1 MKLQLNVANQLTIV
15 RIVAIPLYLLVL
27 YINRDWSNVL
37 ATIIFIIAGLSDY
50 LDGYIA
56 RKYNMVTDLGK
67 ILDPIAD
74 KILVAA
80 ALIALID
87 LDRLFWWV
95 AVIMLARDFTM
106 EALRNLAASKG
117 VIIAAGIWGKL
128 KTTFQMVAIG
138 MITFKITWLGINWN
152 ILGQVCMYI
161 ALALSLYSAF
171 VYFRDYFKEYGNI
184 LEEENNPVTEPSNVE
199 ENKENN

>member
-1 MKLQLNVANQLTIV
+1 MKLQLNIANQLTIV

-27 YINRDWSNVL
+27 YINKDWSNVA
-37 ATIIFIIAGLSDY
+37 ATIIFILAGVSDF

-56 RKYNMVTDLGK
+56 RKYNMITDLGK

-87 LDRLFWWV
+87 LDRLYWWI

-117 VIIAAGIWGKL
+117 IIIAAGIWGKL

-138 MITFKITWLGINWN
+138 MISFKNVWLGINWY
-152 ILGQVCMYI
+152 ILGQVLMYI
-161 ALALSLYSAF
+161 ALVLSIYSAF
-171 VYFRDYFKEYGNI
+171 VYFRDYFKNHE
-184 LEEENNPVTEPSNVE
+184 LEENDTESFE
-199 ENKENN
+199 

>member
-1 MKLQLNVANQLTIV
+1 MKLQLNLANQLTII

-27 YINRDWSNVL
+27 YINKDWSNVA
-37 ATIIFIIAGLSDY
+37 ATIIFILAGVSDF

-56 RKYNMVTDLGK
+56 RKYNMITDLGK

-87 LDRLFWWV
+87 LDRLYWWI

-117 VIIAAGIWGKL
+117 IIIAAGIWGKL

-138 MITFKITWLGINWN
+138 MISFKNVWLGINWY
-152 ILGQVCMYI
+152 ILGQVLMYI
-161 ALALSLYSAF
+161 ALVLSIYSAF
-171 VYFRDYFKEYGNI
+171 VYFRDYFKNHE
-184 LEEENNPVTEPSNVE
+184 LEEENNTESFE
-199 ENKENN
+199 

>member
-1 MKLQLNVANQLTIV
+1 MKLELNIANQLTIV

-27 YINRDWSNVL
+27 YINKDWSNVA
-37 ATIIFIIAGLSDY
+37 ATIIFIFAGVSDF

-56 RKYNMVTDLGK
+56 RKYNMITDLGK

-87 LDRLFWWV
+87 LDRLYWWI

-117 VIIAAGIWGKL
+117 IIIAAGIWGKL

-138 MITFKITWLGINWN
+138 MISFQNIWLGINWY
-152 ILGQVCMYI
+152 ILGQVLMYI
-161 ALALSLYSAF
+161 ALFLSIYSA
-171 VYFRDYFKEYGNI
+171 VIYFRDYFKNESSNN
-184 LEEENNPVTEPSNVE
+184 ENNMESFE
-199 ENKENN
+199 

>member
-1 MKLQLNVANQLTIV
+1 MKLELNIANQLTIV
-15 RIVAIPLYLLVL
+15 RIVAIPLYLIVL
-27 YINRDWSNVL
+27 YVNKEWSNVA
-37 ATIIFIIAGLSDY
+37 ATIIFIFAGVSDF

-56 RKYNMVTDLGK
+56 RKYNMITDLGK

-87 LDRLFWWV
+87 LDRLYWWI

-117 VIIAAGIWGKL
+117 IIIAAGIWGKL
-128 KTTFQMVAIG
+128 KTTFQMIAIG
-138 MITFKITWLGINWN
+138 MISFKNIWLGINWY
-152 ILGQVCMYI
+152 ILGQILMYI
-161 ALALSLYSAF
+161 ALVLSIYSAF
-171 VYFRDYFKEYGNI
+171 VYFRDYFKNESNN
-184 LEEENNPVTEPSNVE
+184 ENNMESFE
-199 ENKENN
+199 

>member
-1 MKLQLNVANQLTIV
+1 MKLQLNIANQLTIV

-27 YINRDWSNVL
+27 YINKDWSNVA
-37 ATIIFIIAGLSDY
+37 ATIIFILAGVSDF

-56 RKYNMVTDLGK
+56 RKYNMITDLGK

-87 LDRLFWWV
+87 LDGLYWWI

-117 VIIAAGIWGKL
+117 IIIAAGIWGKL

-138 MITFKITWLGINWN
+138 MISFKNVWLGINWY
-152 ILGQVCMYI
+152 ILGQVLMYI
-161 ALALSLYSAF
+161 ALVLSIYSAF
-171 VYFRDYFKEYGNI
+171 VYFRDYFKNHE
-184 LEEENNPVTEPSNVE
+184 LEENNTESFE
-199 ENKENN
+199 

>member
-1 MKLQLNVANQLTIV
+1 MKLQFNVANQLTIV

-37 ATIIFIIAGLSDY
+37 ATIIFIIAGLSDF

-152 ILGQVCMYI
+152 ILGQICMYI

>member
-1 MKLQLNVANQLTIV
+1 MKLELNIANQLTIV

-27 YINRDWSNVL
+27 YINKDWSNVA
-37 ATIIFIIAGLSDY
+37 ATIIFILAGVSDF

-56 RKYNMVTDLGK
+56 RKYNMITDLGK

-87 LDRLFWWV
+87 LDRLYWWI

-117 VIIAAGIWGKL
+117 IIIAAGIWGKL

-138 MITFKITWLGINWN
+138 MISFKNVWLGINWY
-152 ILGQVCMYI
+152 ILGQVLMYI
-161 ALALSLYSAF
+161 ALVLSIYSAF
-171 VYFRDYFKEYGNI
+171 VYFRDYFKNHE
-184 LEEENNPVTEPSNVE
+184 LEENNTESFE
-199 ENKENN
+199 

>member
-1 MKLQLNVANQLTIV
+1 MKLELNVANKLTIV

-27 YINRDWSNVL
+27 YINKDWSNVA
-37 ATIIFIIAGLSDY
+37 ATIIFILAGVSDF

-56 RKYNMVTDLGK
+56 RKYNMITDLGK

-87 LDRLFWWV
+87 LDRLYWWI

-117 VIIAAGIWGKL
+117 IIIAAGIWGKL

-138 MITFKITWLGINWN
+138 MISFKNVWLGINWY
-152 ILGQVCMYI
+152 ILGQVLMYV
-161 ALALSLYSAF
+161 ALFLSLYSAY
-171 VYFRDYFKEYGNI
+171 VYFRDYFKN
-184 LEEENNPVTEPSNVE
+184 ENNN
-199 ENKENN
+199 ENSMESFE

>member
-56 RKYNMVTDLGK
+56 RKYSMVTDLGK

>member
-1 MKLQLNVANQLTIV
+1 MKLQLNIANHLTIV
-15 RIVAIPLYLLVL
+15 RIVAIPLYLLFL
-27 YINRDWSNVL
+27 YINKDWSNVA
-37 ATIIFIIAGLSDY
+37 ATIIFILAGVSDF

-56 RKYNMVTDLGK
+56 RKYNMITDLGK

-87 LDRLFWWV
+87 LDRLYWWI

-117 VIIAAGIWGKL
+117 IIIAAGIWGKL

-138 MITFKITWLGINWN
+138 MISFKNVWLGINWY
-152 ILGQVCMYI
+152 ILGQVLMYI
-161 ALALSLYSAF
+161 ALVLSIYSAF
-171 VYFRDYFKEYGNI
+171 VYFRDYFKNHE
-184 LEEENNPVTEPSNVE
+184 LEENNTESFE
-199 ENKENN
+199 

>member
-1 MKLQLNVANQLTIV
+1 MKLELNIANQLTIV
-15 RIVAIPLYLLVL
+15 RVVAIPIYLLVL
-27 YINRDWSNVL
+27 YINKDWSNVA
-37 ATIIFIIAGLSDY
+37 ATIIFIFAGISDF

-87 LDRLFWWV
+87 LDRLYWWI
-95 AVIMLARDFTM
+95 AVIMLARDFSM

-128 KTTFQMVAIG
+128 KTGFQMVAIG
-138 MITFKITWLGINWN
+138 MLSFKNVWLGINWFLLGE
-152 ILGQVCMYI
+152 ILMYI
-161 ALALSLYSAF
+161 ALVLSIYSAF
-171 VYFRDYFKEYGNI
+171 IYYRDYFKN
-184 LEEENNPVTEPSNVE
+184 
-199 ENKENN
+199 ENKGEPAQ

>member
-1 MKLQLNVANQLTIV
+1 MKLELNLPNQLTIV

-27 YINRDWSNVL
+27 YINKDWSNVT
-37 ATIIFIIAGLSDY
+37 ATIIFILAGASDF

-56 RKYNMVTDLGK
+56 RKYNLITDLGK

-87 LDRLFWWV
+87 LDRLYWWI

-138 MITFKITWLGINWN
+138 MISFNITWLGINWF
-152 ILGQVCMYI
+152 ILGTICMYI
-161 ALALSLYSAF
+161 ALVLSVYSAY
-171 VYFRDYFKEYGNI
+171 VYFRDYFKTQNN
-184 LEEENNPVTEPSNVE
+184 ENNGEAI
-199 ENKENN
+199 

>member
-1 MKLQLNVANQLTIV
+1 MKLELNIANQLTIV

-27 YINRDWSNVL
+27 YINKDWSNVA
-37 ATIIFIIAGLSDY
+37 ATIIFIFAGVSDF

-56 RKYNMVTDLGK
+56 RKYNMITDLGK

-87 LDRLFWWV
+87 LDRLYWWI

-117 VIIAAGIWGKL
+117 IIIAAGIWGKL

-138 MITFKITWLGINWN
+138 MISFKNVWLGINWY
-152 ILGQVCMYI
+152 ILGQVLMYI
-161 ALALSLYSAF
+161 ALVLSIYSAF
-171 VYFRDYFKEYGNI
+171 VYFRDYFKNHE
-184 LEEENNPVTEPSNVE
+184 LEENNTESFE
-199 ENKENN
+199 

>member
-1 MKLQLNVANQLTIV
+1 MKLQLNIANQLTIV
-15 RIVAIPLYLLVL
+15 RIVAIPLYLIVL
-27 YINRDWSNVL
+27 YINKDWSNVA
-37 ATIIFIIAGLSDY
+37 ATIIFILAGVSDF

-56 RKYNMVTDLGK
+56 RKYNMITDLGK

-74 KILVAA
+74 KILVSA

-87 LDRLFWWV
+87 LDRLYWWI

-117 VIIAAGIWGKL
+117 IIIAAGIWGKL

-138 MITFKITWLGINWN
+138 MISFKNVWLGINWY
-152 ILGQVCMYI
+152 ILGQVLMYI
-161 ALALSLYSAF
+161 ALVLSIYSAF
-171 VYFRDYFKEYGNI
+171 VYFRDYFKNHE
-184 LEEENNPVTEPSNVE
+184 LEENNTESFE
-199 ENKENN
+199 

>member
-1 MKLQLNVANQLTIV
+1 MKLELNVANQLTIV

-27 YINRDWSNVL
+27 YINKDWSNVA
-37 ATIIFIIAGLSDY
+37 ATLIFILAGVSDF

-56 RKYNMVTDLGK
+56 RKYNMITDLGK

-87 LDRLFWWV
+87 LDRLYWWI

-117 VIIAAGIWGKL
+117 IIIAAGIWGKL

-138 MITFKITWLGINWN
+138 MISFKNVWLGINWY
-152 ILGQVCMYI
+152 ILGQVLMYV
-161 ALALSLYSAF
+161 ALFLSLYSAY
-171 VYFRDYFKEYGNI
+171 VYFRDYFKN
-184 LEEENNPVTEPSNVE
+184 ENNNN
-199 ENKENN
+199 ENSMESFE

>member
-1 MKLQLNVANQLTIV
+1 MKLQLNIANQLTII

-27 YINRDWSNVL
+27 YINKDWSNVA
-37 ATIIFIIAGLSDY
+37 ATIIFILAGVSDF

-56 RKYNMVTDLGK
+56 RKYNMITDLGK

-87 LDRLFWWV
+87 LDRLYWWI

-117 VIIAAGIWGKL
+117 IIIAAGIWGKL

-138 MITFKITWLGINWN
+138 MISFKNVWLGINWY
-152 ILGQVCMYI
+152 ILGQVLMYI
-161 ALALSLYSAF
+161 ALVLSIYSAF
-171 VYFRDYFKEYGNI
+171 VYFRDYFKNHE
-184 LEEENNPVTEPSNVE
+184 LEEENNMESFE
-199 ENKENN
+199 

>member
-1 MKLQLNVANQLTIV
+1 MKLQLNIANQLTIV

-27 YINRDWSNVL
+27 YINKDWSNVA
-37 ATIIFIIAGLSDY
+37 ATIIFILAGVSDF

-56 RKYNMVTDLGK
+56 RKYNMITDLGK

-87 LDRLFWWV
+87 LDRLYWWI

-117 VIIAAGIWGKL
+117 IIIAAGIWGKL

-138 MITFKITWLGINWN
+138 MISFKNVWLGINWY
-152 ILGQVCMYI
+152 ILGQVLMYI
-161 ALALSLYSAF
+161 ALVLSVYSAF
-171 VYFRDYFKEYGNI
+171 VYFRDYFKNHE
-184 LEEENNPVTEPSNVE
+184 LEENNTESFE
-199 ENKENN
+199 

>member
-1 MKLQLNVANQLTIV
+1 MKLQLNIANQLTIV

-27 YINRDWSNVL
+27 YINKDWSNVA
-37 ATIIFIIAGLSDY
+37 ATIIFILAGVSDF

-56 RKYNMVTDLGK
+56 RKYNMITDLGK

-87 LDRLFWWV
+87 LDRLYWWI

-117 VIIAAGIWGKL
+117 IIIAAGIWGKL

-138 MITFKITWLGINWN
+138 MISFKIVWLGINWY
-152 ILGQVCMYI
+152 ILGQVLMYI
-161 ALALSLYSAF
+161 ALVLSIYSAF
-171 VYFRDYFKEYGNI
+171 VYFRDYFKNHE
-184 LEEENNPVTEPSNVE
+184 LEENNTESFE
-199 ENKENN
+199 

>member
-1 MKLQLNVANQLTIV
+1 MKLELNIANQLTIV

-27 YINRDWSNVL
+27 YINKDWSNVA
-37 ATIIFIIAGLSDY
+37 ATIIFIFAGVSDF

-56 RKYNMVTDLGK
+56 RKYNMITDLGK

-74 KILVAA
+74 KILVSA

-87 LDRLFWWV
+87 LDRLYWWI

-117 VIIAAGIWGKL
+117 IIIAAGIWGKL

-138 MITFKITWLGINWN
+138 MISFQNIWLGINWY
-152 ILGQVCMYI
+152 ILGQVLMYI
-161 ALALSLYSAF
+161 ALFLSIYSA
-171 VYFRDYFKEYGNI
+171 VIYFRDYFKNESSNN
-184 LEEENNPVTEPSNVE
+184 ENNMESFE
-199 ENKENN
+199 

>member
-1 MKLQLNVANQLTIV
+1 MKLQLNLANQLTIV

-27 YINRDWSNVL
+27 YINKDWSNVA
-37 ATIIFIIAGLSDY
+37 ATIIFILAGVSDF

-56 RKYNMVTDLGK
+56 RKYNMITDLGK

-87 LDRLFWWV
+87 LDRLYWWI

-117 VIIAAGIWGKL
+117 IIIAAGIWGKL

-138 MITFKITWLGINWN
+138 MISFKNVWLGINWY
-152 ILGQVCMYI
+152 ILGQVLMYI
-161 ALALSLYSAF
+161 ALVLSIYSAF
-171 VYFRDYFKEYGNI
+171 VYFRDYFKNHE
-184 LEEENNPVTEPSNVE
+184 LEENNTESFE
-199 ENKENN
+199 

>member
-1 MKLQLNVANQLTIV
+1 MKLELNVANQLTIV

-27 YINRDWSNVL
+27 YINKDWSNVA
-37 ATIIFIIAGLSDY
+37 ATIIFILAGVSDF

-56 RKYNMVTDLGK
+56 RKYNMITDLGK

-87 LDRLFWWV
+87 LDRLYWWI

-117 VIIAAGIWGKL
+117 IIIAAGIWGKL
-128 KTTFQMVAIG
+128 KTTFQMVAIC
-138 MITFKITWLGINWN
+138 MISFKNVWLGINWY
-152 ILGQVCMYI
+152 ILGQVLMYV
-161 ALALSLYSAF
+161 ALFLSLYSAY
-171 VYFRDYFKEYGNI
+171 VYFRDYFKN
-184 LEEENNPVTEPSNVE
+184 ENNN
-199 ENKENN
+199 ENSMESFE

>member
-1 MKLQLNVANQLTIV
+1 MKLELNIANQLTIV
-15 RIVAIPLYLLVL
+15 RIVAIPLYLVVL
-27 YINRDWSNVL
+27 YFNKEWSNVA
-37 ATIIFIIAGLSDY
+37 ATIIFILAGVSDF

-56 RKYNMVTDLGK
+56 RKYNMITDLGK

-87 LDRLFWWV
+87 LDRLYWWI

-117 VIIAAGIWGKL
+117 IIIAAGIWGKL

-138 MITFKITWLGINWN
+138 MISFKNVWLGINWYIFGQ
-152 ILGQVCMYI
+152 ILMYI
-161 ALALSLYSAF
+161 ALVLSIYSAY
-171 VYFRDYFKEYGNI
+171 VYFRDYFKSQKM
-184 LEEENNPVTEPSNVE
+184 EENNMESFE
-199 ENKENN
+199 

>member
-1 MKLQLNVANQLTIV
+1 MKLELNIANQLTIV

-27 YINRDWSNVL
+27 YINKDWSNVA
-37 ATIIFIIAGLSDY
+37 ATIIFIFAGVSDF

-56 RKYNMVTDLGK
+56 RKYNMITDLGK

-87 LDRLFWWV
+87 LDRLYWWI

-117 VIIAAGIWGKL
+117 IIIAAGIWGKL

-138 MITFKITWLGINWN
+138 MISFQNIWLGINWY
-152 ILGQVCMYI
+152 IIGQVLMYI
-161 ALALSLYSAF
+161 ALFLSIYSA
-171 VYFRDYFKEYGNI
+171 VIYFRDYFKNESSNN
-184 LEEENNPVTEPSNVE
+184 ENNMESFE
-199 ENKENN
+199 

>member
-1 MKLQLNVANQLTIV
+1 MKLQLNIANQLTIV
-15 RIVAIPLYLLVL
+15 RIVASPLYLLVL
-27 YINRDWSNVL
+27 YINKDWSNVA
-37 ATIIFIIAGLSDY
+37 ATIIFILAGVSDF

-56 RKYNMVTDLGK
+56 RKYNMITDLGK

-87 LDRLFWWV
+87 LDRLYWWI

-117 VIIAAGIWGKL
+117 IIIAAGIWGKL

-138 MITFKITWLGINWN
+138 MISFKNVWLGINWY
-152 ILGQVCMYI
+152 ILGQVLMYI
-161 ALALSLYSAF
+161 ALVLSIYSAF
-171 VYFRDYFKEYGNI
+171 VYFRDYFKNHE
-184 LEEENNPVTEPSNVE
+184 LEENNTESFE
-199 ENKENN
+199 

>member
-1 MKLQLNVANQLTIV
+1 MIFLIGVLI
-15 RIVAIPLYLLVL
+15 LYLLVL
-27 YINRDWSNVL
+27 YINKDWSNVA
-37 ATIIFIIAGLSDY
+37 ATIIFIFAGVSDF

-56 RKYNMVTDLGK
+56 RKYNMITDLGK

-87 LDRLFWWV
+87 LDRLYWWI

-117 VIIAAGIWGKL
+117 IIIAAGIWGKL

-138 MITFKITWLGINWN
+138 MISFQNIWLGINWY
-152 ILGQVCMYI
+152 ILGQVLMYI
-161 ALALSLYSAF
+161 ALFLSIYSA
-171 VYFRDYFKEYGNI
+171 VIYFRDYFKNESSNN
-184 LEEENNPVTEPSNVE
+184 ENNMESFE
-199 ENKENN
+199 

>member
-1 MKLQLNVANQLTIV
+1 MKIELNIANQLTIV

-27 YINRDWSNVL
+27 YINKDWSNVA
-37 ATIIFIIAGLSDY
+37 ATIIFIFAGVSDF

-56 RKYNMVTDLGK
+56 RKYNMITDLGK

-87 LDRLFWWV
+87 LDRLYWWI

-117 VIIAAGIWGKL
+117 IIIAAGIWGKL

-138 MITFKITWLGINWN
+138 MISFQNIWLGINWY
-152 ILGQVCMYI
+152 ILGQVLMYI
-161 ALALSLYSAF
+161 ALFLSIYSA
-171 VYFRDYFKEYGNI
+171 VIYFRDYFKNESSNN
-184 LEEENNPVTEPSNVE
+184 ENNMESFE
-199 ENKENN
+199 

>member
-1 MKLQLNVANQLTIV
+1 MKLQLNIANQLTIV

-27 YINRDWSNVL
+27 YINKDWSNVA
-37 ATIIFIIAGLSDY
+37 ATIIFILAGVSDF

-56 RKYNMVTDLGK
+56 RKYNMITDLGK

-87 LDRLFWWV
+87 LDRLYWWI

-117 VIIAAGIWGKL
+117 IIIAAGIWGKL

-138 MITFKITWLGINWN
+138 MISFKNVWLGINWY
-152 ILGQVCMYI
+152 ILGQVLMYI
-161 ALALSLYSAF
+161 ALVLSIYSAF
-171 VYFRDYFKEYGNI
+171 VYFRDYFKNNE
-184 LEEENNPVTEPSNVE
+184 LEENNTESFE
-199 ENKENN
+199 

>member
-1 MKLQLNVANQLTIV
+1 MKLELNIANQLTIV

-27 YINRDWSNVL
+27 YINKDWSNVA
-37 ATIIFIIAGLSDY
+37 ATIIFIFAGVSDF

-56 RKYNMVTDLGK
+56 RKYNMITDLGK

-87 LDRLFWWV
+87 LDRLYWWI

-117 VIIAAGIWGKL
+117 IIIAAGIWGKL

-138 MITFKITWLGINWN
+138 MISFQNIWLGINWY
-152 ILGQVCMYI
+152 ILGQVLMYI
-161 ALALSLYSAF
+161 ALFLSIYSA
-171 VYFRDYFKEYGNI
+171 VIYFRDYFKNESNNN
-184 LEEENNPVTEPSNVE
+184 ENNMESFE
-199 ENKENN
+199 

>member
-1 MKLQLNVANQLTIV
+1 MKLELNVANQLTIV

-27 YINRDWSNVL
+27 YINKDWSNVA
-37 ATIIFIIAGLSDY
+37 ATIIFILAGVSDF

-56 RKYNMVTDLGK
+56 RKYNMITDLGK

-87 LDRLFWWV
+87 LDRLYWWI

-117 VIIAAGIWGKL
+117 IIIAAGIWGKL

-138 MITFKITWLGINWN
+138 MISFKNVWLGINWY
-152 ILGQVCMYI
+152 ILGQVLMYI
-161 ALALSLYSAF
+161 ALVLSIYSAF
-171 VYFRDYFKEYGNI
+171 VYFRDYFKNHE
-184 LEEENNPVTEPSNVE
+184 LEENNTESFE
-199 ENKENN
+199 

>member
-1 MKLQLNVANQLTIV
+1 MKLELNIANQLTIV
-15 RIVAIPLYLLVL
+15 RVVAIPLYLLVL
-27 YINRDWSNVL
+27 YVNKDWSNIT
-37 ATIIFIIAGLSDY
+37 ATIIFIFAGVSDF

-87 LDRLFWWV
+87 LDRLYWWI
-95 AVIMLARDFTM
+95 AVLMLARDFSM

-138 MITFKITWLGINWN
+138 MLSFKITWLGINWYLLGT
-152 ILGQVCMYI
+152 ILMYI
-161 ALALSLYSAF
+161 ALVLSIYSAF
-171 VYFRDYFKEYGNI
+171 VYYRDYFKNENI
-184 LEEENNPVTEPSNVE
+184 LCF
-199 ENKENN
+199 KKRGRK

>member
-1 MKLQLNVANQLTIV
+1 MKLQLNLANQLTII

-27 YINRDWSNVL
+27 YINKDWSNVA
-37 ATIIFIIAGLSDY
+37 ATIIFILAGVSDF

-56 RKYNMVTDLGK
+56 RKYNMITDLGK

-87 LDRLFWWV
+87 LDRLYWWI

-117 VIIAAGIWGKL
+117 IIIAAGIWGKL

-138 MITFKITWLGINWN
+138 MISFKNVWLGINWY
-152 ILGQVCMYI
+152 ILGQVLMYI
-161 ALALSLYSAF
+161 ALVLSIYSAF
-171 VYFRDYFKEYGNI
+171 VYFRDYFKNHE
-184 LEEENNPVTEPSNVE
+184 LEENNTESFE
-199 ENKENN
+199 

>member
-1 MKLQLNVANQLTIV
+1 MKLELNIANQLTIV

-27 YINRDWSNVL
+27 YINKEWSNVA
-37 ATIIFIIAGLSDY
+37 ATIIFIFAGVSDF

-56 RKYNMVTDLGK
+56 RKYNMITDLGK

-87 LDRLFWWV
+87 LDRLFWWI

-117 VIIAAGIWGKL
+117 IIIAAGIWGKL

-138 MITFKITWLGINWN
+138 MISFKNVWLGINWY
-152 ILGQVCMYI
+152 ILGQILMYI
-161 ALALSLYSAF
+161 ALVLSIYSAF
-171 VYFRDYFKEYGNI
+171 VYFRDYFKSQK
-184 LEEENNPVTEPSNVE
+184 LEENNTESFE
-199 ENKENN
+199 

>member
-1 MKLQLNVANQLTIV
+1 MI
-15 RIVAIPLYLLVL
+15 
-27 YINRDWSNVL
+27 
-37 ATIIFIIAGLSDY
+37 
-50 LDGYIA
+50 
-56 RKYNMVTDLGK
+56 TDLGK

-87 LDRLFWWV
+87 LDRLYWWI

-117 VIIAAGIWGKL
+117 IIIAAGIWGKL

-138 MITFKITWLGINWN
+138 MISFQNIWLGINWY
-152 ILGQVCMYI
+152 ILGQVLMYI
-161 ALALSLYSAF
+161 ALFLSIYSA
-171 VYFRDYFKEYGNI
+171 VIYFRDYFKNESNNN
-184 LEEENNPVTEPSNVE
+184 ENNMESFE
-199 ENKENN
+199 

>member
-1 MKLQLNVANQLTIV
+1 MKLELNVANQLTIV

-27 YINRDWSNVL
+27 YINKDWSNVA
-37 ATIIFIIAGLSDY
+37 ATLIFILAGVSDF

-56 RKYNMVTDLGK
+56 RKYNMITDLGK

-87 LDRLFWWV
+87 LDRLYWWI

-117 VIIAAGIWGKL
+117 IIIAAGIWGKL

-138 MITFKITWLGINWN
+138 MISFKNVWLGINWY
-152 ILGQVCMYI
+152 ILGQVLMYV
-161 ALALSLYSAF
+161 ALFLSLYSAY
-171 VYFRDYFKEYGNI
+171 VYFRDYFKN
-184 LEEENNPVTEPSNVE
+184 ENNN
-199 ENKENN
+199 ENSMESFE

>member
-1 MKLQLNVANQLTIV
+1 MKLQLNIANQLTIV

-27 YINRDWSNVL
+27 YINKDWSNVA
-37 ATIIFIIAGLSDY
+37 ATIIFILAGVSDF

-56 RKYNMVTDLGK
+56 RKYNMITDLGK

-87 LDRLFWWV
+87 LDRLYWWI

-117 VIIAAGIWGKL
+117 IIIAAGIWGKL

-138 MITFKITWLGINWN
+138 MISFQNIWLGINWY
-152 ILGQVCMYI
+152 ILGQVLMYI
-161 ALALSLYSAF
+161 ALFLSIYSA
-171 VYFRDYFKEYGNI
+171 VIYFRDYFKNESNNN
-184 LEEENNPVTEPSNVE
+184 ENNMESFE
-199 ENKENN
+199 

>member
-1 MKLQLNVANQLTIV
+1 MKLELNIANQLTIV
-15 RIVAIPLYLLVL
+15 RIVAIPLYLVVL
-27 YINRDWSNVL
+27 YFNKEWSNVV
-37 ATIIFIIAGLSDY
+37 ATIIFILAGVSDF

-56 RKYNMVTDLGK
+56 RKYNMITDLGK

-87 LDRLFWWV
+87 LDRLYWWI

-117 VIIAAGIWGKL
+117 IIIAAGIWGKL

-138 MITFKITWLGINWN
+138 MISFKNVWLGINWY
-152 ILGQVCMYI
+152 ILGQILMYI
-161 ALALSLYSAF
+161 ALVLSIYSAY
-171 VYFRDYFKEYGNI
+171 VYFRDYFKSQKM
-184 LEEENNPVTEPSNVE
+184 EENNMESFE
-199 ENKENN
+199 

>member
-1 MKLQLNVANQLTIV
+1 MKLQLNIANQLTII

-27 YINRDWSNVL
+27 YINKDWSNVA
-37 ATIIFIIAGLSDY
+37 ATIIFILAGVSDF

-56 RKYNMVTDLGK
+56 RKYNMITDLGK

-87 LDRLFWWV
+87 LDRLYWWI

-117 VIIAAGIWGKL
+117 IIIAAGIWGKL

-138 MITFKITWLGINWN
+138 MISFKNVWLGINWY
-152 ILGQVCMYI
+152 ILGQVLMYI
-161 ALALSLYSAF
+161 ALVLSIYSAF
-171 VYFRDYFKEYGNI
+171 VYFRDYFKNHE
-184 LEEENNPVTEPSNVE
+184 LEEENNTESFE
-199 ENKENN
+199 

>member
-1 MKLQLNVANQLTIV
+1 MKLELNIANQLTIV

-27 YINRDWSNVL
+27 YINKDWSNVA
-37 ATIIFIIAGLSDY
+37 ATIIFILAGVSDF

-56 RKYNMVTDLGK
+56 RKYNMITDLGK

-87 LDRLFWWV
+87 LDRLYWWI

-117 VIIAAGIWGKL
+117 IIIAAGIWGKL

-138 MITFKITWLGINWN
+138 MISFKNVWLGINWY
-152 ILGQVCMYI
+152 ILGQVLMYI
-161 ALALSLYSAF
+161 ALVLSIYSAF
-171 VYFRDYFKEYGNI
+171 VYFRDYFKNNE
-184 LEEENNPVTEPSNVE
+184 LEENNTESFE
-199 ENKENN
+199 